1 MPCLDS
7 EECVCGG
14 GGGGGPALSLVAQ
27 RVLRSPAPR
36 LNPEPPV
43 SVSDLQQPPSGSGE
57 KGLSSFT
64 GGLGC
69 GWCP

>member
-7 EECVCGG
+7 EECQRAGERWPCTILGG
-14 GGGGGPALSLVAQ
+14 SAGS
-27 RVLRSPAPR
+27 RVPCSPSQPR
-36 LNPEPPV
+36 APV